1 MSQRCQQ
8 LTSLLACLPHHTF
21 HVGRFSVGI
30 SLAIC
35 LMFGGESSFEPLIS
49 LNFLWM
55 SAQIVRERQPL
66 PHYFYWDDLR
76 GRRLNPATLD
86 RETAPEQPK
95 AAARTAQS
103 RLRES

>member
-66 PHYFYWDDLR
+66 PHHIYGDDLPR
-76 GRRLNPATLD
+76 AGVNRAKLD
-86 RETAPEQPK
+86 RGPPRKKPK

>member
-1 MSQRCQQ
+1 
-8 LTSLLACLPHHTF
+8 
-21 HVGRFSVGI
+21 
-30 SLAIC
+30 
-35 LMFGGESSFEPLIS
+35 
-49 LNFLWM
+49 M
-55 SAQIVRERQPL
+55 SAQIVRERQAL